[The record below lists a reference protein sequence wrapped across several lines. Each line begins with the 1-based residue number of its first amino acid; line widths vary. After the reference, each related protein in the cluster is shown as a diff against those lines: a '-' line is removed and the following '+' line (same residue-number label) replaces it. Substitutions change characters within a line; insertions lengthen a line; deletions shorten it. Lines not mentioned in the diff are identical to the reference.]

1 MTGRVSIRSSA
12 TPASSR
18 RTDPRI
24 TETALLAAGD
34 GERIAY
40 YIDDFIDPWREAPV
54 MLLLHSAMG
63 SSQRSC
69 S

>member
-1 MTGRVSIRSSA
+1 M
-12 TPASSR
+12 
-18 RTDPRI
+18 
-24 TETALLAAGD
+24 TETAFLAAGD

-40 YIDDFIDPWREAPV
+40 YIDDFIDPLREAPV

-63 SSQRSC
+63 NSQRSC